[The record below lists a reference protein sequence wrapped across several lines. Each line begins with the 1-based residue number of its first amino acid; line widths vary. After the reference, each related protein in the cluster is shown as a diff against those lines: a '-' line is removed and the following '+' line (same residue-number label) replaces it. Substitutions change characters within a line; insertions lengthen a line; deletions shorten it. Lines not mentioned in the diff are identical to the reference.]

1 MKDIKAIIFDLD
13 GLMFDTERMNLSL
26 INKLGATYG
35 IRMSED
41 DYAKLLGLGPE
52 SMEFINKE
60 FPYFLR
66 LGFSDEKR
74 TEYIREYFKKPGDAN
89 KEGLRELYE
98 YARKRYKIAI
108 GSNSAMTFIRSM
120 LDYSGFSMDFDFI
133 LGGDMGI
140 KSKPEPDIYL
150 TIAKKLGVRPENCIV
165 LEDSKTGL
173 MAAKRA
179 NMLSVFIEDMVHYN
193 SEIEEYMQYQCKSLN
208 EVINILRSLR

>member
-1 MKDIKAIIFDLD
+1 
-13 GLMFDTERMNLSL
+13 
-26 INKLGATYG
+26 
-35 IRMSED
+35 
-41 DYAKLLGLGPE
+41 
-52 SMEFINKE
+52 
-60 FPYFLR
+60 
-66 LGFSDEKR
+66 
-74 TEYIREYFKKPGDAN
+74 
-89 KEGLRELYE
+89 
-98 YARKRYKIAI
+98 
-108 GSNSAMTFIRSM
+108 M

>member
-1 MKDIKAIIFDLD
+1 MKYVKAIIFDLD

-35 IRMSED
+35 LRMSED
-41 DYAKLLGLGPE
+41 DYAKLIGLGPE

-60 FPYFLR
+60 FPYFSR

-98 YARKRYKIAI
+98 YVRKRYKLAI

-120 LDYSGFSMDFDFI
+120 LDYSGFFMDFDFI

-140 KSKPEPDIYL
+140 KPKPEPDIYL

-165 LEDSKTGL
+165 LEDSKAGL
-173 MAAKRA
+173 MAAKKA
-179 NMLSVFIEDMVHYN
+179 DMLSIFIEDIVHYS
-193 SEIEEYMQYQCKSLN
+193 SEIEEYIQYQCKSLN
-208 EVINILRSLR
+208 EVINILRGLR